1 MGRLLR
7 DESGFTLVELILVAA
22 LTVVLMAGVSDVFV
36 SGLRTSSTTN
46 AMLASQAS
54 VQTALTRLEFETRC
68 ASQATRAASGADV
81 TLTLPG
87 QCANAAGT
95 VTWCVSGGTLTRYS
109 GSSCSGSGQTFAT
122 SVTSATPFSCV
133 ATVGDY
139 PELQVALSANAGTNS
154 GTAVSETDTIDMRNA
169 SVTTA
174 NSAACT

>member
-54 VQTALTRLEFETRC
+54 VQTTLTRLEFETRC
-68 ASQATRAASGADV
+68 ASQ
-81 TLTLPG
+81 P
-87 QCANAAGT
+87 
-95 VTWCVSGGTLTRYS
+95 TRYS